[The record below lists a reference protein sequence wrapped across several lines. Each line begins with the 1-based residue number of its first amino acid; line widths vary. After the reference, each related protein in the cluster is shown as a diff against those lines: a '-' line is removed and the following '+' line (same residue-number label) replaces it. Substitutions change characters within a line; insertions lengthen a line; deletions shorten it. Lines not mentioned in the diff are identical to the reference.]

1 MINKSRKLYFFFAR
15 SITFN
20 TFLESMA
27 KRLREEFHIILCAK
41 DTEKIDTNKFQKKKI
56 FIPLNFLDLINF
68 KKLLA
73 TIITINQI
81 TKNAKKNVIFC
92 HTPAISHLVRII
104 SFFNKPNIVYFVHG
118 FRFNDSRN
126 FISNYFFKVIE
137 IILSLNTKYYITIN
151 NSDFEFV
158 KKILRKPVIKISGVG
173 LERKIK
179 IKKNKQKKHFLIGMI
194 GAYKKNKGYHVIIKN
209 YSKIKKIIP
218 NLKIQTYGYESNYK
232 LKEKIKMNK
241 FKNFQINNFE
251 KKILNKLINFD
262 LLLHPSFREG
272 LSVSIMQSLQYGVP
286 VIARNIPGNI
296 DLIKNNFNGYLF
308 DNEREMIHYI
318 KKIYLSKKL
327 RNKLSN
333 NAAQT
338 IDTSYL
344 KKTVNEKIL
353 KFIKQI

>member
-27 KRLREEFHIILCAK
+27 KRLREEFHIILCSK

-151 NSDFEFV
+151 IQEFEY
-158 KKILRKPVIKISGVG
+158 KPPIL
-173 LERKIK
+173 
-179 IKKNKQKKHFLIGMI
+179 
-194 GAYKKNKGYHVIIKN
+194 
-209 YSKIKKIIP
+209 
-218 NLKIQTYGYESNYK
+218 
-232 LKEKIKMNK
+232 
-241 FKNFQINNFE
+241 
-251 KKILNKLINFD
+251 LN
-262 LLLHPSFREG
+262 
-272 LSVSIMQSLQYGVP
+272 
-286 VIARNIPGNI
+286 
-296 DLIKNNFNGYLF
+296 
-308 DNEREMIHYI
+308 
-318 KKIYLSKKL
+318 
-327 RNKLSN
+327 
-333 NAAQT
+333 T
-338 IDTSYL
+338 
-344 KKTVNEKIL
+344 
-353 KFIKQI
+353 